1 MKENYSPWDFV
12 NAINYTKVRLMDDN
26 PDVEKEYKK
35 YIVKRALSFSHDTV
49 LYANEMNKYPHLDNK
64 LEFDFLLNIIRSR
77 KRFSKWLKPD
87 KIKDLDAIQTY
98 YGYSTTKAKEVLD
111 LHSGKQLQYIKNR
124 LEKGGL
130 KRSKK

>member
-64 LEFDFLLNIIRSR
+64 LEFDFLLNIIRPK
-77 KRFSKWLKPD
+77 KRFSKWLKVS
-87 KIKDLDAIQTY
+87 KLANLELVKQY
-98 YGYSTTKAKEVLD
+98 YKYTNEKAKQALEL
-111 LHSGKQLQYIKNR
+111 LTKKEIEHIKEKLYRGGKK
-124 LEKGGL
+124 
-130 KRSKK
+130 

>member
-1 MKENYSPWDFV
+1 MKEHYSPFDFV

-26 PDVEKEYKK
+26 SDVEKEYKK
-35 YIVKRALSFSHDTV
+35 FIVKRALSFSHDTV

-87 KIKDLDAIQTY
+87 KIKDLDNIQTY
-98 YGYSTTKAKEVLD
+98 YGYSITKAKEVLD

-130 KRSKK
+130 KKE